1 MEKLFMSAGI
11 VVTIV
16 LCLIGLVKL
25 PFKNF
30 KHKHPTGYKALF
42 TSISF
47 VFALGLSVLDELFV
61 LQGQLLSVDFL
72 ILVCA
77 VLAGVFG
84 GYNGVYEGLGTKELM
99 KKLAENAKKA
109 KELSNDKNVVK
120 TLSKIEDIDKAI
132 ALLEQR
138 KNQNSEV

>member
-1 MEKLFMSAGI
+1 MSAGI
-11 VVTIV
+11 VVSIV
-16 LCLIGLVKL
+16 LCLVGIFKL
-25 PFKNF
+25 PFSSF
-30 KHKHPTGYKALF
+30 KSKHPNGYKAVF

-47 VFALGLSVLDELFV
+47 VFAIGLSVLDELFV
-61 LQGQLLSVDFL
+61 LQGELLTIDFA
-72 ILVCA
+72 ILVCS

-84 GYNGVYEGLGTKELM
+84 GYGGIYEGLGLKELM
-99 KKLAENAKKA
+99 KKLAENVKKA